1 MKDKKMDEHK
11 ISGYFDDS
19 SDFDG
24 TLRFRGSF
32 RIDGHFKG
40 RIESDSMLI
49 IGDKGKVDA
58 DVIVS
63 HVVINGEFRGT
74 IKAAEKVEVNS
85 LGRVFGTITTPKLI
99 IEEGAYLEAHCQ
111 TCDAPT
117 AAAVEVK
124 PNA

>member
-1 MKDKKMDEHK
+1 MDEHK

-58 DVIVS
+58 EVIVS
-63 HVVINGEFRGT
+63 HVVINGELRGT

-85 LGRVFGTITTPKLI
+85 LGRVFGTITTPKLV

-117 AAAVEVK
+117 ASAVEVK
-124 PNA
+124 PKA

>member
-1 MKDKKMDEHK
+1 MDEHK
-11 ISGYFDDS
+11 ISGYFDDG

-40 RIESDSMLI
+40 RIESDAMLI

-58 DVIVS
+58 DVIVN

-74 IKAAEKVEVNS
+74 IKAAERVEVNN
-85 LGRVFGTITTPKLI
+85 LGRVYGTITTPKLV

-111 TCDAPT
+111 TCDALTVVPD
-117 AAAVEVK
+117 EVK
-124 PNA
+124 PKA

>member
-1 MKDKKMDEHK
+1 MDEHK

-40 RIESDSMLI
+40 RIESDSLLI

-58 DVIVS
+58 EVIVS

-117 AAAVEVK
+117 ASAVEVK
-124 PNA
+124 PKA